1 MNFSI
6 FAPEFETQTYSYME
20 NYKAALETLNG
31 ALGIANAQRMEAEKA
46 NALLLAEVQQLRE
59 EKAYWQKQAEE
70 YLKLLQYR
78 KASAQN
84 SRPATIVAFRP
95 AANDN

>member
-1 MNFSI
+1 MIFSI

-31 ALGIANAQRMEAEKA
+31 ALEIANAQLMEAEKA

-59 EKAYWQKQAEE
+59 EKAYWQKQADE
-70 YLKLLQYR
+70 YLKLLQR
-78 KASAQN
+78 ENKKFSILLKE
-84 SRPATIVAFRP
+84 TILKQMKKS
-95 AANDN
+95 